1 MLAKGC
7 FTKEWLNKI
16 KGEFPAVDPTIL
28 EKTIYA
34 FELVALLKE
43 EGIDFVFKG
52 GTALLLLLPQTKR
65 LSIDIDILLNISKEK
80 LEEHFNPIV
89 KKEVFISWE
98 ENPRTE
104 SKIPK
109 KHYKLFYNSVVSP
122 KIKSYVLLDVLFQD
136 NPYPKSESKI
146 ITSQFIQTES
156 EVSVT
161 VPTINSILGDK
172 LTAFAPNTTGI
183 PFGGDKAMQIN
194 KQLFDIGE
202 LFDHSDDIKEIQE
215 SFNNFVEIEA
225 DYRDKKFTPEQVID
239 DLFKISLLISQIRL
253 KGGVDNEITAEFIR
267 GMQALRTH
275 LITGKYNEEQTKL
288 NSAKTAFLVS
298 SFGKE
303 IDFSQIK
310 EYDLAKL
317 NDHKLTGEL
326 VVLERLKTILPESYY
341 YWQMIQRNFK

>member
-1 MLAKGC
+1 MIVKRC
-7 FTKEWLNKI
+7 FTKEWLDKI
-16 KGEFPAVDPTIL
+16 TGDFPSIDPTIL

-34 FELVALLKE
+34 FELIALLKE

-52 GTALLLLLPQTKR
+52 GTSLLLLLPQPKR
-65 LSIDIDILLNISKEK
+65 LSIDVDILLSISKEK
-80 LEEHFNPIV
+80 LEEYFKSIT
-89 KKEVFISWE
+89 KKGVFGYWE
-98 ENPRTE
+98 ENSRTE
-104 SKIPK
+104 TKIPK
-109 KHYKLFYNSVVSP
+109 KHYKLFYNSVVNP

-146 ITSQFIQTES
+146 ITSQFIQTDS
-156 EVSVT
+156 EVNVT
-161 VPTINSILGDK
+161 IPTINSILGDK

-183 PFGGDKAMQIN
+183 SFGGDKAMQIN

-202 LFDHSDDIKEIQE
+202 LFDHSDDIKEIQQ
-215 SFNNFVEIEA
+215 SFYNFVEIESA
-225 DYRDKKFTPEQVID
+225 YRDKKFTPEEVID
-239 DLFKISLLISQIRL
+239 DLFKISILISQIRL

-275 LITGKYNEEQTKL
+275 LIAGKYNEAQTKL
-288 NSAKTAFLVS
+288 NSAKTAFIVS
-298 SFGKE
+298 TFGKE
-303 IDFSQIK
+303 IDLNQIK
-310 EYDLAKL
+310 EFDIVKL